1 MGGRP
6 LSIEGVDVEDALE
19 RIEDLE
25 LLEELLGEFA
35 TTWADG
41 AGRIE
46 RPLADGHREK
56 AGDVAHALAGVAGT
70 LSIVEVR
77 TSARRLEDLL
87 RGAGGAEEIAEEIA
101 HLTKALAAIVVAIE
115 EARAR

>member
-41 AGRIE
+41 AKIGGVR
-46 RPLADGHREK
+46 LN
-56 AGDVAHALAGVAGT
+56 GVARGP
-70 LSIVEVR
+70 V
-77 TSARRLEDLL
+77 RLELVEPGLEAPL
-87 RGAGGAEEIAEEIA
+87 RTVSKILPRHIPS
-101 HLTKALAAIVVAIE
+101 
-115 EARAR
+115 